1 MKKRLFFAAVSIA
14 SATLAVHGADRLII
28 ADGHFFK
35 SLPKGA
41 AVKKMISVSTP
52 EGSKALGL
60 VISKPL
66 SAAAL
71 NDTIPMTEVKEG
83 AELLR
88 RFAEAVDRSEAAKT
102 AKELRVGD
110 RFPAFTATDIDGR
123 TWTEKD
129 VEGKVM
135 VLNLWYTGC
144 GPCRAEMRELSKWK
158 DEFPEVM
165 FFSATYETPEVARQ
179 VLDKVDFNWTHLVGD
194 KQFTEYIGHRG
205 YPLTI
210 VVGKDGRIATFE
222 YGASEETRARLRSSL
237 TEACTQSS
245 AE

>member
-1 MKKRLFFAAVSIA
+1 MRTRLFFTALTIVSASLAGHCADPLFIA
-14 SATLAVHGADRLII
+14 E
-28 ADGHFFK
+28 GHFFK
-35 SLPKGA
+35 AFPKGA
-41 AVKKMISVSTP
+41 AMKKMVTVSTP
-52 EGSKALGL
+52 GGSKAIGL
-60 VISKPL
+60 VVSEPL
-66 SAAAL
+66 SSDAL
-71 NDTIPMTEVKEG
+71 NDTVPMADVKEG

-88 RFAEAVDRSEAAKT
+88 RFGEAVDRSDAAKT

-110 RFPAFTATDIDGR
+110 MFPAFTATDIEGR
-123 TWTEKD
+123 TWTEKE

-144 GPCRAEMRELSKWK
+144 GPCRAEMPELSKWK
-158 DEFPEVM
+158 DELPEVM

-179 VLDKVDFNWTHLVGD
+179 VLDKGTFNWTHLVGD

-210 VVGKDGRIATFE
+210 VVGKDGRIADFE
-222 YGASEETRARLRSSL
+222 YGTSAEKRERLKSSL
-237 TEACTQSS
+237 IDACSQSF